1 MRFTMLAAIL
11 LAVVLGGCG
20 SGGSS
25 SSGDQC
31 QVGAKVD
38 TPTTQDGVPA
48 CADNAQATLT
58 YGCYPQSGGPQD
70 GSWYA
75 VEVSPTEE
83 LYGKPGGAWVKA
95 ASPSKLDEAA
105 IKAIGC

>member
-1 MRFTMLAAIL
+1 MRFTMVAVTL
-11 LAVVLGGCG
+11 LALVLGGCG

-25 SSGDQC
+25 STGGQC

-38 TPTTQDGVPA
+38 APSQDGLPA
-48 CADNAQATLT
+48 CADNAEATLT
-58 YGCYPQSGGPQD
+58 YGCYPKPGAKQD

-75 VEVSPTEE
+75 VEVSQTEE
-83 LYGKPGGAWVKA
+83 LYGKPGGTWVKA
-95 ASPSKLDEAA
+95 ASPTKLDEAA